1 MRKTKIGLVLI
12 ALLLAPVMMLGFMT
26 IFAQA
31 ESGDI
36 SVFVTI
42 QLDDTGLYMAK
53 QQFTVE
59 ADLSERYGYID
70 AYKGAQATALDA
82 LVAAHIAMFGDE
94 DLEEWLK
101 VDSSG
106 TMKLL
111 AGEDAQNS
119 YFFVNGAFAIDEETG
134 FGHSVSTATLADDD
148 KLLFY
153 LIQDTSY
160 LSDSLVWFADASGN
174 RVDTITVKAGEEF
187 EVTLVGYMAMWAWYG
202 GVEDHIE
209 LVEDAQIVILDL
221 DDTPGFRWA
230 LFGEELGLTD
240 DDGTLSITFDEPG
253 TYILSAYDD
262 SGWDMPFTAPWL
274 EVTVTICDPIAY
286 KTALNGALGWIRS
299 HVTDPAVDSVGGEW
313 AVLGLARAGIEDEV
327 WYDKYLAA
335 LDAALADGITLT
347 DRWTDF
353 ERVTLALTALGIDA
367 ADYNGFDLTELY
379 KVYKAVADRPAN
391 SRTINADIFALI
403 ALDSKPYGGDA
414 EQFVSAILAA
424 EKNGGGWGLTSIAT
438 VDMTAMAIQALAP
451 YNNEVQDVKASV
463 ERGIEWLDSQT
474 VNDVEGNAQIIVALS
489 ALEIDAKIHV
499 DALIADYDEASGGFK
514 RGGITD
520 MMATEQAAY
529 ALVAYDR
536 FINDKNSLYDMSDA
550 FTDGGGTG
558 TLPVN
563 KSALNSEI
571 ALANALKASDYTA
584 NTWEAMT
591 AKLEAAIKISLK
603 DNAAQAEVDTAKNAL
618 ASAIAALVRD
628 SGDTGTQQWIAYISV
643 RDDNAKAGQT
653 RVYFAGQNLSI
664 KPGDTVYDL
673 LVKTGLT
680 LSISGHPAYGLYI
693 EAINGFGE
701 FDDGPLSG
709 WMYKVNGEFPKF
721 SCALYRLK
729 DGDRVEWVYTRDL
742 GDDIGGENSTGSA
755 SGTSGATPAQPL
767 VGTTI
772 TEGQTPLAGA
782 NPFSDVKESDWFFE
796 AVNYVYTQK
805 LMNGTSDTLFSP
817 NASLT
822 RAMLVTILYRYEG
835 EPVVTAQ
842 NPFSDVAARQWYT
855 EAVIWANTNG
865 IVTGYGNGKFGPTD
879 NITREQFAAILYR
892 YAQKKSFDTSK
903 TTDLS
908 AYTDAGQISAYA
920 LEAMKWANATDLIA
934 GRTQTTLAPL
944 GTATRAE
951 TAMLL
956 MKFIQKYASNQ

>member
-274 EVTVTICDPIAY
+274 
-286 KTALNGALGWIRS
+286 
-299 HVTDPAVDSVGGEW
+299 
-313 AVLGLARAGIEDEV
+313 
-327 WYDKYLAA
+327 
-335 LDAALADGITLT
+335 
-347 DRWTDF
+347 
-353 ERVTLALTALGIDA
+353 
-367 ADYNGFDLTELY
+367 
-379 KVYKAVADRPAN
+379 
-391 SRTINADIFALI
+391 
-403 ALDSKPYGGDA
+403 
-414 EQFVSAILAA
+414 
-424 EKNGGGWGLTSIAT
+424 
-438 VDMTAMAIQALAP
+438 
-451 YNNEVQDVKASV
+451 
-463 ERGIEWLDSQT
+463 
-474 VNDVEGNAQIIVALS
+474 
-489 ALEIDAKIHV
+489 
-499 DALIADYDEASGGFK
+499 
-514 RGGITD
+514 
-520 MMATEQAAY
+520 
-529 ALVAYDR
+529 
-536 FINDKNSLYDMSDA
+536 
-550 FTDGGGTG
+550 
-558 TLPVN
+558 
-563 KSALNSEI
+563 
-571 ALANALKASDYTA
+571 
-584 NTWEAMT
+584 
-591 AKLEAAIKISLK
+591 
-603 DNAAQAEVDTAKNAL
+603 
-618 ASAIAALVRD
+618 
-628 SGDTGTQQWIAYISV
+628 
-643 RDDNAKAGQT
+643 
-653 RVYFAGQNLSI
+653 
-664 KPGDTVYDL
+664 
-673 LVKTGLT
+673 
-680 LSISGHPAYGLYI
+680 
-693 EAINGFGE
+693 
-701 FDDGPLSG
+701 
-709 WMYKVNGEFPKF
+709 
-721 SCALYRLK
+721 
-729 DGDRVEWVYTRDL
+729 
-742 GDDIGGENSTGSA
+742 
-755 SGTSGATPAQPL
+755 
-767 VGTTI
+767 
-772 TEGQTPLAGA
+772 
-782 NPFSDVKESDWFFE
+782 
-796 AVNYVYTQK
+796 
-805 LMNGTSDTLFSP
+805 
-817 NASLT
+817 
-822 RAMLVTILYRYEG
+822 
-835 EPVVTAQ
+835 
-842 NPFSDVAARQWYT
+842 
-855 EAVIWANTNG
+855 
-865 IVTGYGNGKFGPTD
+865 
-879 NITREQFAAILYR
+879 
-892 YAQKKSFDTSK
+892 
-903 TTDLS
+903 
-908 AYTDAGQISAYA
+908 
-920 LEAMKWANATDLIA
+920 
-934 GRTQTTLAPL
+934 
-944 GTATRAE
+944 
-951 TAMLL
+951 
-956 MKFIQKYASNQ
+956 